1 MEFFMLSNRDILKK
15 ILRRIREASYV
26 EPEDIP
32 SIELYMD
39 QVTTFMDEHLKN
51 NKRHPSDKALTKTMI
66 NNYTKNRLLPAP
78 VKKKYSKEHML
89 LLLFIYYFK
98 NLLTFSDIENI
109 FKPITNLHFS
119 NKEKSGI
126 DLEDIYKEIIRLNK
140 PDVYELQKD
149 IIRKF
154 KKAGKSFEGADKEQR
169 EQLILFAFICDLAFD
184 VYMKKQIIEQ
194 ISDYLAELD

>member
-1 MEFFMLSNRDILKK
+1 MLSNRDILKK

-32 SIELYMD
+32 NIDLYMD
-39 QVTTFMDEHLKN
+39 QVTTFMDEHLTN
-51 NKRHPSDKALTKTMI
+51 NKRHPGDKALTKTMI
-66 NNYTKNRLLPAP
+66 NNYTKNRLLPSP

-98 NLLTFSDIENI
+98 NLLSFSDIENI
-109 FKPITNLHFS
+109 FKPIADLHFS
-119 NKEKSGI
+119 NKDKSGI
-126 DLEDIYKEIIRLNK
+126 DLEDIYKEVLRLNK

-154 KKAGKSFEGADKEQR
+154 KKANKSFEDADSKQR
-169 EQLILFAFICDLAFD
+169 EKLILFAFICDLAFD

-194 ISDYLAELD
+194 ISDFLAESD

>member
-1 MEFFMLSNRDILKK
+1 MLSNRDILKK

-32 SIELYMD
+32 NIDLYMD

-51 NKRHPSDKALTKTMI
+51 NKRYPSDKALTKTMI

-126 DLEDIYKEIIRLNK
+126 DLEDIYKEVIKLNK

-154 KKAGKSFEGADKEQR
+154 KKAGKSFEEADKEQR

-194 ISDYLAELD
+194 ISDYLTELD

>member
-1 MEFFMLSNRDILKK
+1 MLSNRDILKK

-32 SIELYMD
+32 NIDLYMD

-51 NKRHPSDKALTKTMI
+51 NKRYPSDKALTKTMI
-66 NNYTKNRLLPAP
+66 NNYAKNRLLPPP

-126 DLEDIYKEIIRLNK
+126 DLEDIYKEVIKLNK

-149 IIRKF
+149 VIRKF
-154 KKAGKSFEGADKEQR
+154 KKAGKSFEEADKEQR

-194 ISDYLAELD
+194 ISDYLTELD

>member
-194 ISDYLAELD
+194 ISDYLSELD